1 VRVWLLIAGFYRRA
15 EQYEDAKVSIEAAS
29 ELVEGLEIDILSND
43 SGQLLVDARE
53 WGVGKSVEEL
63 WADVWSEVSL
73 ISHAYRTI
81 C

>member
-29 ELVEGLEIDILSND
+29 ELVEGLEEDVLRD
-43 SGQLLVDARE
+43 ESGQLLVDARE

-63 WADVWSEVSL
+63 WADVCAEVSL
-73 ISHAYRTI
+73 NPDSNKTP